1 MHGIKGI
8 KGTLKNDIAINSLL
22 HGSLFDTKASRI
34 FKNAMSK
41 VRRGQDKGTWIPPL
55 V

>member
-1 MHGIKGI
+1 MQKEYKWDLEQDQLIRSI
-8 KGTLKNDIAINSLL
+8 
-22 HGSLFDTKASRI
+22 FYTKASRI

-41 VRRGQDKGTWIPPL
+41 VRHGRDKGTWIPQL